1 MQLNEEMNATLNMT
15 EMVERYAHSVYFYIR
30 KLVIV
35 HDEADKALFDFFK
48 SLHRMPYT
56 RPNESEPVAIYRLAT
71 ESALDTLKENKIK
84 YLLSFK
90 SVESAL
96 ADFLNTDPFFI
107 ANAEKTSALKQLIKR
122 PEVERVAFLLS
133 LMPQLTTQDIADIIL
148 EDVEKVGQ
156 RLNHVAAL
164 TPNLSIIDDMDCWF
178 KTPKNYFEEL
188 PARIQYELD
197 AYDKQSTENGMFSKL
212 KPYLALVG
220 IMLFFSLIAFFFA
233 TLKPVKSSAKPGTS
247 IEAPKK

>member
-15 EMVERYAHSVYFYIR
+15 EMVERYARPVYFYIR

-48 SLHRMPYT
+48 SLHTNPEILT
-56 RPNESEPVAIYRLAT
+56 NESEPVAIYRLAT

-96 ADFLNTDPFFI
+96 SDFLNTDPFFI

-133 LMPQLTTQDIADIIL
+133 LMPKLTTQDIADIIL
-148 EDVEKVGQ
+148 EDVEKVDQ
-156 RLNHVAAL
+156 RLNR
-164 TPNLSIIDDMDCWF
+164 LSTLITNRSIVDDMDCWF

-197 AYDKQSTENGMFSKL
+197 AYDKQSNKSEAFAKI
-212 KPYLALVG
+212 KPYLALMG
-220 IMLFFSLIAFFFA
+220 IMLLFSLIAFFFA
-233 TLKPVKSSAKPGTS
+233 TLKPVKSNVKPGIS